1 MEHDENDDD
10 DDDDDVVVVGVVKES
25 VCVCERGRHNKW
37 GGKSLN
43 SKKKTMIQLTLNT
56 ERDKK
61 GKSLSFFLSL
71 T

>member
-25 VCVCERGRHNKW
+25 VCVFVRERQQVGRK
-37 GGKSLN
+37 KF
-43 SKKKTMIQLTLNT
+43 KFQKKTMIQLTLNT